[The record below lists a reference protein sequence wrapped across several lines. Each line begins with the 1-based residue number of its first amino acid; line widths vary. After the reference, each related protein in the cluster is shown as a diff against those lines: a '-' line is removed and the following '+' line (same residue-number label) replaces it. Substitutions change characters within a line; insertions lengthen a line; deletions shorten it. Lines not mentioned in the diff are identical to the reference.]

1 MKKMNYKK
9 FYQQVLKTI
18 LSGKSDPVLRQ
29 YPNYYVNNKDLISF
43 NGQSLFLIP
52 KDKNILAPDIG
63 ERLSENMVE
72 TLVPRNDT
80 DLTELQLTDTIIGIK
95 PQGRMLKKPDGT
107 EYQCRM
113 DNSYFGYFDEDV
125 KVMVNLNK
133 ETSLFY
139 LFEDE
144 ELVCILAPIR
154 IQD

>member
-1 MKKMNYKK
+1 MNYRK

-18 LSGKSDPVLRQ
+18 LSGKSDPGLRQ
-29 YPNYYVNNKDLISF
+29 YPNYYANNKDLISF

-52 KDKNILAPDIG
+52 KNKNILAPDIG
-63 ERLSENMVE
+63 ERLSKNMVE
-72 TLVPRNDT
+72 TLVPRDGT
-80 DLTELQLTDTIIGIK
+80 DLTALLPTDTLIGIK
-95 PQGRMLKKPDGT
+95 PQGRVLKKPDGT

>member
-1 MKKMNYKK
+1 MNYKK

-18 LSGKSDPVLRQ
+18 LSGKSDPGLRQ

-144 ELVCILAPIR
+144 ELVCILAPMR
-154 IQD
+154 VKD

>member
-1 MKKMNYKK
+1 MNYRK

-18 LSGKSDPVLRQ
+18 LSGKSDPGLRQ

-144 ELVCILAPIR
+144 ELVCILAPMR
-154 IQD
+154 VKD

>member
-1 MKKMNYKK
+1 MNYKK

-18 LSGKSDPVLRQ
+18 LSGKSDPFLRQ
-29 YPNYYVNNKDLISF
+29 YPNYYANNKDLISF

>member
-1 MKKMNYKK
+1 MNYRK

-52 KDKNILAPDIG
+52 KNKNILAPDIG

-95 PQGRMLKKPDGT
+95 PQGRVLKKPDGT

>member
-1 MKKMNYKK
+1 MNYKK

-18 LSGKSDPVLRQ
+18 LSGKSDPGLKQ
-29 YPNYYVNNKDLISF
+29 YPNYYANNKDLISF
-43 NGQSLFLIP
+43 NNQSLFLIP
-52 KDKNILAPDIG
+52 KDKSILAPDIG
-63 ERLSENMVE
+63 ERLSKTMVE

-125 KVMVNLNK
+125 KVMVDLNK
-133 ETSLFY
+133 KTSLFY

>member
-1 MKKMNYKK
+1 MNYRK

-29 YPNYYVNNKDLISF
+29 YPNYHVNNKDLISF

-52 KDKNILAPDIG
+52 KNKNILAPDIG

-125 KVMVNLNK
+125 KVMVDLNK
-133 ETSLFY
+133 KTSLFY

-144 ELVCILAPIR
+144 ELVCILAPMC

>member
-1 MKKMNYKK
+1 MNYRK

-29 YPNYYVNNKDLISF
+29 YRTTINNKDLISF

-52 KDKNILAPDIG
+52 KNKNILAPDIG
-63 ERLSENMVE
+63 ERLSETMVE

-133 ETSLFY
+133 KTSLFY

>member
-1 MKKMNYKK
+1 MNYRK

-29 YPNYYVNNKDLISF
+29 YPNYHVNNKDLISF

-52 KDKNILAPDIG
+52 KNKNILAPDIG

-125 KVMVNLNK
+125 KVMVDLNK
-133 ETSLFY
+133 KTSLFY

>member
-1 MKKMNYKK
+1 MNYKK

-29 YPNYYVNNKDLISF
+29 YPNYHINNKDLISF

-52 KDKNILAPDIG
+52 KNKNILAPDIG

-72 TLVPRNDT
+72 TLVPRGDT

-154 IQD
+154 ID

>member
-1 MKKMNYKK
+1 MNYKK

-29 YPNYYVNNKDLISF
+29 YPNYYVHNKDLISF

-52 KDKNILAPDIG
+52 KNKNILAPDIG

-72 TLVPRNDT
+72 TLVPKDDT

-133 ETSLFY
+133 KTSLFY

-144 ELVCILAPIR
+144 ELVCILAPMR

>member
-1 MKKMNYKK
+1 MNYRK

-29 YPNYYVNNKDLISF
+29 YPNYYANNKDLISF
-43 NGQSLFLIP
+43 NSHSLFLIP

-63 ERLSENMVE
+63 ERLSENMAE
-72 TLVPRNDT
+72 TLVPRDDA

-95 PQGRMLKKPDGT
+95 PQGRVLKKPDGT
-107 EYQCRM
+107 EYQYRM
-113 DNSYFGYFDEDV
+113 DNSYFGYFDKDV

-144 ELVCILAPIR
+144 ELVCILAPMR
-154 IQD
+154 VKD

>member
-1 MKKMNYKK
+1 MNYKK

-18 LSGKSDPVLRQ
+18 LSGKSDPGLKQ
-29 YPNYYVNNKDLISF
+29 YPNYYANNKDLISF
-43 NGQSLFLIP
+43 NNQSLFLIP

-63 ERLSENMVE
+63 ERLSKTMVE
-72 TLVPRNDT
+72 TLVPRDDT

-113 DNSYFGYFDEDV
+113 DNSYFGYFDEYV

>member
-1 MKKMNYKK
+1 MNYRK

-18 LSGKSDPVLRQ
+18 LSGKSDPGLRQ

>member
-1 MKKMNYKK
+1 MNYKK

-29 YPNYYVNNKDLISF
+29 YPNYHVNNKDLISF

-52 KDKNILAPDIG
+52 KNKNILAPDIG

-72 TLVPRNDT
+72 TLVPRDGT
-80 DLTELQLTDTIIGIK
+80 ALTELQLTDTIIGIK

-125 KVMVNLNK
+125 KVMVDLNK

-144 ELVCILAPIR
+144 ELVCILAPMR

>member
-1 MKKMNYKK
+1 MNYRK

-18 LSGKSDPVLRQ
+18 LSGKSDPGLRQ

-43 NGQSLFLIP
+43 NNHSLFLIP

-72 TLVPRNDT
+72 TLVPKDDA

-133 ETSLFY
+133 KTSLFY

-144 ELVCILAPIR
+144 ELVCILAPMC

>member
-1 MKKMNYKK
+1 MNYKK

-18 LSGKSDPVLRQ
+18 LSGKSDPVLWQ

-52 KDKNILAPDIG
+52 KNKNILAPDIG

-72 TLVPRNDT
+72 TLVPKDDA
-80 DLTELQLTDTIIGIK
+80 DLTALLPTDTIIGVN

-125 KVMVNLNK
+125 RVMVNLNK

>member
-1 MKKMNYKK
+1 MNYKK

-29 YPNYYVNNKDLISF
+29 YPNYYANNKDLISF
-43 NGQSLFLIP
+43 NSHSLFLIP

-63 ERLSENMVE
+63 ERLSETMVE
-72 TLVPRNDT
+72 TLVPRDDA

-95 PQGRMLKKPDGT
+95 PQGRLLKKPDGT
-107 EYQCRM
+107 EYQYRM

-144 ELVCILAPIR
+144 ELVCILAPMPVK
-154 IQD
+154 D

>member
-1 MKKMNYKK
+1 MNYRK

-29 YPNYYVNNKDLISF
+29 YRTTINNKDLISF

-52 KDKNILAPDIG
+52 KNKNILAPDIG

-133 ETSLFY
+133 KPSLFY

-144 ELVCILAPIR
+144 ELVCILAPIC

>member
-1 MKKMNYKK
+1 MNYRK

-18 LSGKSDPVLRQ
+18 LSGKSDPGLRQ
-29 YPNYYVNNKDLISF
+29 YPNYYANNKDLISF
-43 NGQSLFLIP
+43 NNQSLFLIP

-63 ERLSENMVE
+63 ERLSKTMVE
-72 TLVPRNDT
+72 TLVPRDDT
-80 DLTELQLTDTIIGIK
+80 DLTELQLTDTIIGKK

-113 DNSYFGYFDEDV
+113 DNSYFGYFDEYV

-144 ELVCILAPIR
+144 ELVCILAPMR

>member
-1 MKKMNYKK
+1 MNYKK

-95 PQGRMLKKPDGT
+95 PQGRVLKKPDGT

>member
-1 MKKMNYKK
+1 MNYRK

-29 YPNYYVNNKDLISF
+29 YPNYYANNKDLISF

-52 KDKNILAPDIG
+52 KNKNILAPDIG

-72 TLVPRNDT
+72 TLVPRDGT
-80 DLTELQLTDTIIGIK
+80 ALTELQLTDTIIGIK

-125 KVMVNLNK
+125 KVMVDLNK

-144 ELVCILAPIR
+144 ELVCILAPMR

>member
-1 MKKMNYKK
+1 MNYRK

-52 KDKNILAPDIG
+52 KNKNILAPDIG

-125 KVMVNLNK
+125 KVMVDLNK
-133 ETSLFY
+133 KTSLFY